1 MVVVSDLSYV
11 AGRPDIVVIG
21 FEDKRRRI
29 RWMVADISRRP
40 LPCQWVDWK
49 ETGLKT
55 FRRPYRPSAASSA
68 SIPSQ
73 LRTSRAPLF
82 PEQARIVE
90 LCHHPVSVAEVA
102 AELDLPL
109 GTVRVLLGDL
119 LAAGLVETH
128 EPPTLSELPS
138 QELLES
144 ILVGLRAL

>member
-1 MVVVSDLSYV
+1 MHSANFADEAWYDDDAGPV
-11 AGRPDIVVIG
+11 A
-21 FEDKRRRI
+21 
-29 RWMVADISRRP
+29 
-40 LPCQWVDWK
+40 
-49 ETGLKT
+49 
-55 FRRPYRPSAASSA
+55 RPYTMTGGRTAPERGRFDLISLVVARRSATPPTA
-68 SIPSQ
+68 
-73 LRTSRAPLF
+73 LF

-90 LCHHPVSVAEVA
+90 LCHHPVSVAEVS

-119 LAAGLVETH
+119 LGAGLVETH